1 MLKKFGL
8 VAFGV
13 TAGLA
18 VAAPLASAAEVP
30 VVGEGNEGQFLE
42 NNVYGQHNF
51 ENAQFN
57 GTQITPGSSNTITP
71 ISDVN

>member
-8 VAFGV
+8 VAIGV

-18 VAAPLASAAEVP
+18 VAAPLASAAEIP
-30 VVGEGNEGQFLE
+30 VVGEGNSGQFLE

-57 GTQITPGSSNTITP
+57 GTPITPGGGSGAAGG
-71 ISDVN
+71 DVLN